1 MEIYYDCIS
10 RNVPKILENDW
21 EISFKD
27 SREKEI
33 AIKIFEWKYGPQNIY
48 SDMVIESWQ
57 DESKV
62 KFNKGYFE
70 GKISFSLNPEKVSIF
85 KIMIAIIS
93 FMVADKGEIETYIG
107 GVASLADIFEDA
119 LNVHKIKDGI
129 QRCVYLRMIE
139 LSKNSPSV
147 EIPLSDILYSYHDFE
162 RHCTWKSSFECA
174 GYHEQVCIVKD
185 DNIKE
190 AISKLLDIE
199 VIRIKNGSDDIYYIN

>member
-21 EISFKD
+21 EMSFKD

-93 FMVADKGEIETYIG
+93 FIVADKGEIETYIG
-107 GVASLADIFEDA
+107 GVVSLADIFEDA
-119 LNVHKIKDGI
+119 LNIHRIEDGI

-147 EIPLSDILYSYHDFE
+147 EIFLSDILCSYNDPE
-162 RHCTWKSSFECA
+162 RYCTWESSFECN
-174 GYHEQVCIVKD
+174 GYHEQVCIVKED
-185 DNIKE
+185 IIKE
-190 AISKLLDIE
+190 AISKLLDIN